1 MSELNLIE
9 KVQDWSRTRGIYD
22 KSRWE
27 VQELGAYQELGEF
40 IDAVLKNKS
49 KEEQATEL
57 GDVIFY
63 LINTY
68 TMQEDRLSLDYMEDF
83 LEGGFKGGEPSGDT
97 YEVCLN
103 TFKDLSFLNL
113 DRLARC
119 IAYTP
124 GECLEKAYI
133 KVSTRT
139 GKMAATGK
147 FLKDSY

>member
-40 IDAVLKNKS
+40 IDAVLKNKP

-83 LEGGFKGGEPSGDT
+83 LEGGFESSPIGDT
-97 YEVCLN
+97 YEACLA
-103 TFKDLSFLNL
+103 TFKDLTFLNL
-113 DRLARC
+113 DRLTRC
-119 IAYTP
+119 ISYTP
-124 GECLEKAYI
+124 KECLEKAYI
-133 KVSTRT
+133 KVSART

-147 FLKDSY
+147 FLKDNY

>member
-1 MSELNLIE
+1 MSNMNLIE

-40 IDAVLKNKS
+40 IDAVLKNKP

-63 LINTY
+63 LINAY
-68 TMQEDRLSLDYMEDF
+68 TMSEDWMGISSIKGL
-83 LEGGFKGGEPSGDT
+83 LEGDFDSPVSEDI
-97 YEVCLN
+97 YEACLWS
-103 TFKDLSFLNL
+103 FKDLSFHN
-113 DRLARC
+113 LARLSRC
-119 IAYTP
+119 ISYTP
-124 GECLEKAYI
+124 EECLEKAYI

>member
-1 MSELNLIE
+1 MNLIE
-9 KVQDWSRTRGIYD
+9 KVQDWSRTRGVYD

-40 IDAVLKNKS
+40 IDAVLKNKP

-63 LINTY
+63 LINTC
-68 TMQEDRLSLDYMEDF
+68 TMKERKLSLEQMKDF
-83 LEGGFKGGEPSGDT
+83 LEDGFETKPSGDT
-97 YEVCLN
+97 YKVCLA
-103 TFKDLSFLNL
+103 TFKSLSYTNL

-119 IAYTP
+119 INYTP
-124 GECLEKAYI
+124 KECLEKAYI

-139 GKMAATGK
+139 GKMNEAGK
-147 FLKDSY
+147 YIKESDL